1 MNSRGK
7 KVLDIEWE
15 REGIKLKIPVRAHMV
30 RDYGKSEDVMTFKAN
45 SEDPPVRV
53 ENSDINVVRKSVIA
67 ELDAWYSVAWEV
79 WFMVT
84 ISGGREGQKGGFDID
99 FGMTFYAIGKDV
111 RGTTRHMTIP
121 RPERFDKPKERL
133 TRWGGETPQDGM
145 PETGESLDGYSYH
158 SPKKTKALVRAT
170 PENVKAADG
179 FIEAMEALLGKM
191 HHHFSPKRI
200 EKLLAKSGKMLLGQV
215 AE

>member
-1 MNSRGK
+1 MNRRGK

-30 RDYGKSEDVMTFKAN
+30 RDYGKSEDVMTFKADR
-45 SEDPPVRV
+45 EDPPIHV
-53 ENSDINVVRKSVIA
+53 ENSDINVVRKAVLA
-67 ELDAWYSVAWEV
+67 ELDAWYSITWEA

-84 ISGGREGQKGGFDID
+84 ISGGSRGQAGGFEVN

-121 RPERFDKPKERL
+121 RPERFDKPNERL
-133 TRWGGETPQDGM
+133 TKWGGETPKDGM
-145 PETGESLDGYSYH
+145 PETGENLKGDSYYSR
-158 SPKKTKALVRAT
+158 SRTKALVKAT
-170 PENVKAADG
+170 LENVKAADS

-191 HHHFSPKRI
+191 HHHFSPERI
-200 EKLLAKSGKMLLGQV
+200 EKLLAKSGKMLLGQL